1 MIKASDAI
9 AAARAMIGT
18 PYSELDC
25 INLIKKIIRT
35 APGGDPNY
43 TTAGTDELWSS
54 YKSSGKYKHLT
65 WRQEGICDAEPG
77 MLAFKGRPSDK
88 RGDGQ
93 PHHVGLVADKDG
105 RLTVIHASSANGK
118 VVETPLEAGQGWTL
132 LAKHKLIQ
140 TQERRVAK
148 DAIERNPPNVEGLVS
163 SIPAKG
169 RDNLAERRGPCALDP
184 GQEPGQSRP
193 TGASCQPQGRVAK
206 YKAAVNTANGPL
218 NLRKGPGKEYGVIA
232 ALPKGT
238 EVTVLKRYPTGW
250 AYVTSEEAQGYVS
263 EAFLAVLPPVQDE
276 PGTANEAELIWCV
289 NVPCRNRE
297 QAEALAD
304 LIPGAI
310 AVVSSGND

>member
-9 AAARAMIGT
+9 AAARALIGT

-25 INLIKKIIRT
+25 INLIKKVIRT

-148 DAIERNPPNVEGLVS
+148 DAVERNPPNVEGLVP

-169 RDNLAERRGPCALDP
+169 RDNLA
-184 GQEPGQSRP
+184 
-193 TGASCQPQGRVAK
+193 PQGRVAK

-263 EAFLAVLPPVQDE
+263 EMYLAIIAEEEGGPCPDQ
-276 PGTANEAELIWCV
+276 PAEAGQIWCV

-297 QAEALAD
+297 QAEALAG

>member
-9 AAARAMIGT
+9 AAARTLIGT

-25 INLIKKIIRT
+25 INLIKKVIRT

-54 YKSSGKYKHLT
+54 YRSSGKYKHLT

-148 DAIERNPPNVEGLVS
+148 DAVERNPPNVEGLVP

-169 RDNLAERRGPCALDP
+169 RDNLA
-184 GQEPGQSRP
+184 
-193 TGASCQPQGRVAK
+193 PQGRVAK

-250 AYVTSEEAQGYVS
+250 AYVTSEEAHGYVS
-263 EAFLAVLPPVQDE
+263 EMYLAIIAEEEGGERRGPCALD
-276 PGTANEAELIWCV
+276 PGQ
-289 NVPCRNRE
+289 R
-297 QAEALAD
+297 
-304 LIPGAI
+304 PGQSRPTGA
-310 AVVSSGND
+310 SCQLLRRDRSGV

>member
-9 AAARAMIGT
+9 AAARALIGT
-18 PYSELDC
+18 PYAELDC
-25 INLIKKIIRT
+25 INLIKKVIRT

-140 TQERRVAK
+140 AQEKRVAHV
-148 DAIERNPPNVEGLVS
+148 ERNPP
-163 SIPAKG
+163 
-169 RDNLAERRGPCALDP
+169 
-184 GQEPGQSRP
+184 
-193 TGASCQPQGRVAK
+193 

-218 NLRKGPGKEYGVIA
+218 NLRKGPGKEYGVVA

-289 NVPCRNRE
+289 NIPCRNRE

>member
-9 AAARAMIGT
+9 AAARTLIGT

-25 INLIKKIIRT
+25 INLIKKVIRT

-54 YKSSGKYKHLT
+54 YRSSGKYKHLT

-148 DAIERNPPNVEGLVS
+148 DAVERNPP
-163 SIPAKG
+163 
-169 RDNLAERRGPCALDP
+169 
-184 GQEPGQSRP
+184 
-193 TGASCQPQGRVAK
+193 

-263 EAFLAVLPPVQDE
+263 EMYLAIIAEEEGGERRGPCALD
-276 PGTANEAELIWCV
+276 PGQRPGQSRPTGASCQPCPDQPAEAGQIWCV

-297 QAEALAD
+297 QAEALAG